1 MNLFAG
7 QQSKCR
13 HAEQTCGQST
23 GRRRWKKLRDEC
35 WNTHITIRRPK
46 LLLFSHSVA
55 QSCPTLCDPVVCS
68 TPGCTVQHQL
78 LELAQTHVHWDGDAI
93 QPSCPLSTPSLP
105 AFNLSQH
112 QRKIHVPDSFIH
124 SFLMNRLFASGGQS
138 SGASASAS
146 VLPMNIQSS
155 IPLGLTG
162 LHSLHPRDSQES
174 FWKHRSIQ
182 SSCDWWL

>member
-1 MNLFAG
+1 MFRWYAKYKGTKRIEASFLTLKSSKSWG
-7 QQSKCR
+7 KQSHNHC
-13 HAEQTCGQST
+13 
-23 GRRRWKKLRDEC
+23 
-35 WNTHITIRRPK
+35 
-46 LLLFSHSVA
+46 SVT
-55 QSCPTLCDPVVCS
+55 QLCLTLCDPMDC
-68 TPGCTVQHQL
+68 TMPGFPVLHHL
-78 LELAQTHVHWDGDAI
+78 LELAQTHVHWVGDAI

-112 QRKIHVPDSFIH
+112 QRKIHFPDSFIH
-124 SFLMNRLFASGGQS
+124 SFLMNWLFASGGQS

-174 FWKHRSIQ
+174 FWKHQSIQ